1 MGCLGIEW
9 MPPSGGTLR
18 DAQGAVCH
26 AAALALRSIVP
37 AAVSIQQAE
46 TEQHFTP
53 AQAVAG
59 VHLQQPNRSASSR
72 GFPNDATFLTVPA
85 ASVAWSVAGGPLTGI
100 SVSGLATVG
109 IVYQTTVATAQGIY
123 AGNTGTLG
131 LTVVNVNDDNY
142 REYAG
147 DGIGD
152 KWQVDYFGQPPNANA
167 GPAIDITGTGK
178 NNLFKYI
185 AGLNPIDR
193 SASNAVF
200 TLAIQPVPGQ
210 PARKNLTFSPA
221 WADRNYTAK
230 SKPDLN
236 AATWGSISASGLT
249 ISSGTVGTIT
259 DLSATGAQKF
269 YRIEITKP

>member
-1 MGCLGIEW
+1 M
-9 MPPSGGTLR
+9 
-18 DAQGAVCH
+18 
-26 AAALALRSIVP
+26 
-37 AAVSIQQAE
+37 
-46 TEQHFTP
+46 
-53 AQAVAG
+53 
-59 VHLQQPNRSASSR
+59 
-72 GFPNDATFLTVPA
+72 
-85 ASVAWSVAGGPLTGI
+85 AWSVAGGPLTGI

-167 GPAIDITGTGK
+167 GPAIDITGTGQ
-178 NNLFKYI
+178 NNLFKYF

-221 WADRNYTAK
+221 WADRNYTVK

-236 AATWGSISASGLT
+236 VATWGSISASGLT
-249 ISSGTVGTIT
+249 ISSGTTGTIT
-259 DLSATGAQKF
+259 DLSATGAKKF